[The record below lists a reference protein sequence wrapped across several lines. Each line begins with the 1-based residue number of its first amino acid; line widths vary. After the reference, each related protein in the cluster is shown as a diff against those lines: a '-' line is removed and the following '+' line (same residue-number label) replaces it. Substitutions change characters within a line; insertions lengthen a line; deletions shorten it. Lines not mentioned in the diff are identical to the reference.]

1 MKITTILGSPKKNG
15 NTAAFLEQF
24 EKIME
29 QNNEINRI
37 NIKDKNVN
45 GCLGCGSC
53 RKKPDAIGCVQ
64 KDDGV
69 SIFEQMLDS
78 DLIIY
83 ASPLYCWG
91 FTAQLKALVDRH
103 FCMVKE
109 FSLPH
114 NHVSLLEN
122 KKVALLVTCGG
133 PVENNADL
141 IQTAFERLAFYIK
154 SKIAGKFILPFCS
167 DINIA
172 KTQGATL
179 AQQMA
184 DRLTEKP
191 IA

>member
-1 MKITTILGSPKKNG
+1 MKITTILGSPKKKG
-15 NTAAFLEQF
+15 NTATVLGQF

-37 NIKDKNVN
+37 NIQDKNIN

-53 RKKPDAIGCVQ
+53 RKKPDEIGCVQ
-64 KDDGV
+64 KDDGASV
-69 SIFEQMLDS
+69 FERMIAS

-83 ASPLYCWG
+83 ASPLYCWS
-91 FTAQLKALVDRH
+91 FTAQLKALIDRH
-103 FCMVKE
+103 FCMVKA
-109 FSLPH
+109 FNLPD

-141 IQTAFERLAFYIK
+141 IQTGFERLAFYIK
-154 SKIAGKFILPFCS
+154 AKIAGKFILPFCA

-172 KTQGATL
+172 RTEGAKL
-179 AQQMA
+179 AKQMA
-184 DRLTEKP
+184 DTLGA
-191 IA
+191 I